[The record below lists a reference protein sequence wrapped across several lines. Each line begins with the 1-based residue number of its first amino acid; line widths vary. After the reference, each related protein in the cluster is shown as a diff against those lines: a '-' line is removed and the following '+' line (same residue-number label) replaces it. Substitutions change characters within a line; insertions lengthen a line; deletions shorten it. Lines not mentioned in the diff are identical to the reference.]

1 MSNTEP
7 LLPDG
12 LYHFIDQRLPLSDLA
27 MIEAP
32 RDLET
37 LLRDQAAKSGI
48 EILRGIPVE
57 LRCRSAEFPDATFL
71 VYWPNEEDRQHL
83 RARASLPKA

>member
-1 MSNTEP
+1 MAP
-7 LLPDG
+7 DLPDA
-12 LYHFIDQRLPLSDLA
+12 LYPFIDQQIPLAQLA

-57 LRCRSAEFPDATFL
+57 LRCRSAEFPDATFM
-71 VYWPNEEDRQHL
+71 VYWPLDDDRLHML
-83 RARASLPKA
+83 APKEFAKGRA